1 MAQESVL
8 ESTLD
13 CERWERFD
21 DNTGVDWGNSEYI
34 ESQHLRHFLEICNAN
49 DVKTIWEACQR
60 WPRLLST
67 TVRYGVT
74 TCLFPEAMFE
84 HNRRAAYDKPS
95 DANLSTAILARAFGL
110 PDGVSA
116 LIRELAQDPHPPVF
130 QAWKTNLTPDG
141 LTARTMIERE
151 SPEQETL
158 AHMHPQCWLR
168 GQFEKDFVWKDE
180 YWGGGYWEERHQ
192 DEGDEVDDGSGDD
205 RDLRIMMGMTVSDS
219 EDEGTDSTVE
229 LTALQPCIHAP
240 IGEWIRLY
248 EEAVVCN
255 VYGQT
260 DSLPELRVE
269 ENNAIRALLH
279 GLLEAMGFRTLEA
292 AEEAYPCLRQYEWE
306 GNEEE
311 GE

>member
-158 AHMHPQCWLR
+158 AHLL
-168 GQFEKDFVWKDE
+168 
-180 YWGGGYWEERHQ
+180 GGEDQ

-292 AEEAYPCLRQYEWE
+292 AE
-306 GNEEE
+306 
-311 GE
+311 